1 MEFPLTEL
9 VRTRGR
15 LGWEVKLEFGLTDT
29 QKKLSRRLLDR
40 CLECGEVL
48 VGGTNLEVLSIQNL
62 KAMRLDEKLSQ
73 RSEVN
78 EKRSK
83 ETGTFHETEV
93 SGVVAGG
100 GG

>member
-1 MEFPLTEL
+1 M
-9 VRTRGR
+9 
-15 LGWEVKLEFGLTDT
+15 
-29 QKKLSRRLLDR
+29 SRRLLDR
-40 CLECGEVL
+40 SLECGEVL

-83 ETGTFHETEV
+83 ETGTFHETEA

>member
-1 MEFPLTEL
+1 M
-9 VRTRGR
+9 
-15 LGWEVKLEFGLTDT
+15 D
-29 QKKLSRRLLDR
+29 
-40 CLECGEVL
+40 
-48 VGGTNLEVLSIQNL
+48 TNLEVLSIQNL

-83 ETGTFHETEV
+83 EIGTFHETEA

-100 GG
+100 GGEEGSGSMRFLFWVILSAVRNGGERGDERLTRNRRTFSLPCDEL